1 MKIIPKLF
9 IILCFCSCNIAN
21 VQSQIVERDLLLVN
35 ELDISRSAANN
46 VSVDIKIKSEN
57 QRVADSIN
65 RNQVNLK
72 KGFTAELSENNALLT
87 LHFSQKFTR
96 RELNTLLAYCGLSL
110 ESADLEELQNLLN

>member
-9 IILCFCSCNIAN
+9 IILSFCACNIAN

-65 RNQVNLK
+65 RNQVEVMVDCSPVPP
-72 KGFTAELSENNALLT
+72 TIIEALPT
-87 LHFSQKFTR
+87 IK
-96 RELNTLLAYCGLSL
+96 
-110 ESADLEELQNLLN
+110 